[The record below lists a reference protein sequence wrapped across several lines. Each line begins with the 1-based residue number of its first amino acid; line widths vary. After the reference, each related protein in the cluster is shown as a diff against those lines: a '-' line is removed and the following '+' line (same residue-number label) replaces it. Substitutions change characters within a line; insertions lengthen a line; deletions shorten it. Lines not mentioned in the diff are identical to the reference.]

1 MPVSGET
8 VVAAVELLPVDTVEA
23 LTVDAVPDDTVEV
36 PVPVPELV
44 VC

>member
-1 MPVSGET
+1 MPVPGKT
-8 VVAAVELLPVDTVEA
+8 VVTVVELLPVDTVEA
-23 LTVDAVPDDTVEV
+23 LTVDAVPDDTVEG